1 MAVTGAVAIYA
12 FPPSEGSPYA
22 PPRGPRGEDAPPR
35 GPRGEN
41 VLSRAPR
48 SQRQADAGGDATI
61 LEFPDK
67 FSAQLDDDRA
77 YRAASNARVRTLR
90 PYSMAPPGAPT
101 GAFLAQHIAQERLSE
116 GLTLEPHAQ
125 VAAAYARS
133 RALASGG
140 GGTGIDLAI

>member
-1 MAVTGAVAIYA
+1 MAVTGAVTIYA

-22 PPRGPRGEDAPPR
+22 PPRGPRGEDA
-35 GPRGEN
+35 
-41 VLSRAPR
+41 LSRAPR

-67 FSAQLDDDRA
+67 FSAQLGDDRA
-77 YRAASNARVRTLR
+77 YHAATNPRVRTLR
-90 PYSMAPPGAPT
+90 PYSTAPT
-101 GAFLAQHIAQERLSE
+101 GAFLAQHIAQERLGE

-125 VAAAYARS
+125 VAAAYARI
-133 RALASGG
+133 RALAGGG